1 MSRISERSAMAYKEA
16 ATNEYKKVFDLP
28 VADSVKSA
36 IFDGTVSE
44 VEDTIASI
52 SDAVKAGEM
61 VAGFFVPHIEGYP
74 PAHYLFISD
83 ENVVQLFVN

>member
-1 MSRISERSAMAYKEA
+1 MGRISERSAMAYKEA
-16 ATNEYKKVFDLP
+16 AINEYKKVFDLP
-28 VADSVKSA
+28 KADAVKTA
-36 IFDGTVSE
+36 IFDGTVCE
-44 VEDTIASI
+44 IEDTIASI

-61 VAGFFVPHIEGYP
+61 VTGFFVPHVEGHP